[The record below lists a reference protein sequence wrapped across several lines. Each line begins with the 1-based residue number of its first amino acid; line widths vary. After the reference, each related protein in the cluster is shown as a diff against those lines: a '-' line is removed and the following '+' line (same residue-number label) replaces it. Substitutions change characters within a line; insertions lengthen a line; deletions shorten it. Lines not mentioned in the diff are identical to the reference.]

1 MDDLLKGMKGVFGK
15 GGESHDPSTL
25 RGFLVLL
32 GQWQQ
37 GSTPLEALLQGL
49 GVLQKVAL
57 EALAESRTDIAQQQ
71 MDLDFRESYERLHQ
85 LLAELS
91 DELAVL
97 RAALQGGQPVLE
109 SSVILKALLSEIR
122 QVEDELS
129 SWTDGSVPVCI
140 RCGSK
145 GPEDIC
151 ASCHLERL
159 YPDPN
164 MSDSLESA
172 HLGGDYLRLYKAYR
186 EVIEG
191 DLPLRSLGALLLPL
205 EATLQ
210 ELMRLVRHSDLEI
223 THEVQ
228 RGIQGLQDF
237 RLGLA
242 TRKIRELNQGW
253 DKVYASAVGLARRMP
268 DLFRQIDRPE
278 EARLL
283 EREQALQDGASF
295 SD

>member
-1 MDDLLKGMKGVFGK
+1 MDL
-15 GGESHDPSTL
+15 
-25 RGFLVLL
+25 
-32 GQWQQ
+32 
-37 GSTPLEALLQGL
+37 
-49 GVLQKVAL
+49 LQKVAL
-57 EALAESRTDIAQQQ
+57 EALTESRADIAQQR
-71 MDLDFRESYERLHQ
+71 MDIDFHETYERLHQ

-91 DELAVL
+91 DELDVL
-97 RAALQGGQPVLE
+97 RAALRGGQPVLE
-109 SSVILKALLSEIR
+109 SSVILKAILGEIR

-145 GPEDIC
+145 GPEEIC

-191 DLPLRSLGALLLPL
+191 DRPLRSLAALLLPL

-210 ELMRLVRHSDLEI
+210 ELMRLARHSDLEI
-223 THEVQ
+223 AHEVQ

-242 TRKIRELNQGW
+242 TRKMRELNQGW
-253 DKVYASAVGLARRMP
+253 DKVYASAVGLVRRLP
-268 DLFRQIDRPE
+268 GLFRQVGRPE
-278 EARLL
+278 EARRL
-283 EREQALQDGASF
+283 EREQAMQDGASF
-295 SD
+295 SE